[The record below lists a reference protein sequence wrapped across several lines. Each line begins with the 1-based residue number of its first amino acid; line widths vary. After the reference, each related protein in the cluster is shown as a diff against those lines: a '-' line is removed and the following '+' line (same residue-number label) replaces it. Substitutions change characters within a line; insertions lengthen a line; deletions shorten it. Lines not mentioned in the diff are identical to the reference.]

1 MHDEATRLLTTL
13 ISPWTAR
20 AVYTATRLGLFDALA
35 GEPRSAGEL
44 ADTLGLKAEPLSRLL
59 RLLSGLDLLERRPG
73 PAYGLTSSGRLLR
86 TGVEGSLRGLAVL
99 YGEDYFAR
107 AWEHL
112 DKALRTGTPAFD
124 QAFGNSVFDHLGA
137 RPDAAAIYNE
147 GMAATAAFMRAVP
160 EACDLSVVRTVVDVA
175 GGNGALLAVLLQ
187 AAPHA
192 RGVLLDLPEVAAA
205 ASAHLATLGMASRC
219 ETVGGDF
226 FARVPPGGDLYVL
239 SRTLH
244 NWDDAQCQ
252 TILGNCAAA
261 MPPGARLLVIERMI
275 PTHRDPVLTLA
286 FDLHMLVM
294 TTGRERTE
302 EEYAELLVKAGL
314 IPEEP
319 ADLPIG
325 LALLPARKP

>member
-35 GEPRSAGEL
+35 DGPRSGEEL
-44 ADTLGLKAEPLSRLL
+44 AGMLDLQPEPLSRLL
-59 RLLSGLDLLERRPG
+59 RLLSGLNLLERRPG
-73 PAYGLTSSGRLLR
+73 PAYGLTSSGELLR
-86 TGVEGSLRGLAVL
+86 SGVEGSLRGLAVL

-112 DKALRTGTPAFD
+112 DESLRTGTPAFD
-124 QAFGNSVFDHLGA
+124 LAFGSSVFDYLAA
-137 RPDAAAIYNE
+137 RPDTAAIYNE

-160 EACDLSVVRTVVDVA
+160 EACDLSGVRTVVDVA

-192 RGVLLDLPEVAAA
+192 QGVLLDLPEVAHA
-205 ASAHLATLGMASRC
+205 ASANLETLGLAARSQ
-219 ETVGGDF
+219 TVGGDF
-226 FARVPPGGDLYVL
+226 FSSVPPGGDLYVL

-244 NWDDAQCQ
+244 NWDDEQCQ
-252 TILGNCAAA
+252 TILGNCASA
-261 MPPGARLLVIERMI
+261 MSSGARLLVIERMI
-275 PTHRDPVLTLA
+275 PAHRDPVLTLA

-294 TTGRERTE
+294 TNGRERTE
-302 EEYAELLVKAGL
+302 EEYAELLAKAGL
-314 IPEEP
+314 MPGEP
-319 ADLPIG
+319 AELPLG